1 MRVSGEGGG
10 PAITAPVLASY
21 LPPWHGQTKP
31 TPWLKPT
38 VQPACVHTALNAR
51 NSPAGSW
58 TNHAGWP
65 KSSRNS
71 TPAPGATWA
80 ALAIARPAGDGCGDA
95 DDVACV
101 DPLADGDGAAV
112 VTGDADGFGSL
123 LRARPTT
130 AVTAASAPANAAS
143 TPAATPPRTSDR
155 RAGSTSRAV
164 RRRIHSSIDGPS

>member
-10 PAITAPVLASY
+10 PAVTAPVLASY

-38 VQPACVHTALNAR
+38 VQPACVQMALNAR
-51 NSPAGSW
+51 KSPEDSC

-65 KSSRNS
+65 KSSRNP
-71 TPAPGATWA
+71 TPAPGATSA

-95 DDVACV
+95 GGVACA
-101 DPLADGDGAAV
+101 DPLADGDGDGDGV
-112 VTGDADGFGSL
+112 VTGDPDGFGSL

-130 AVTAASAPANAAS
+130 AVTAASAPANTAR
-143 TPAATPPRTSDR
+143 TPAAIPPRTS
-155 RAGSTSRAV
+155 V
-164 RRRIHSSIDGPS
+164 R